1 MLSSFRDSESFKQY
15 YRHAFT
21 PSHQDLTLL
30 NPEPYKPHELSPSSD
45 FKYHNI
51 QTILN
56 HLVKVLYNLDPN
68 MPHPF
73 QPLPTY
79 PTHPLPML
87 LRQLSFIDYKSSTL
101 FAAALWRLCCGFS
114 AAFLGLIWGFVVAL
128 QWPKGF

>member
-21 PSHQDLTLL
+21 PSPQDLTLL

-56 HLVKVLYNLDPN
+56 HLVKVLNNLDPD
-68 MPHPF
+68 MPNPF

-87 LRQLSFIDYKSSTL
+87 LKQLYFIGCKSSTL
-101 FAAALWRLCCGFS
+101 FAVALWRLCGGF
-114 AAFLGLIWGFVVAL
+114 AVAFQRLFLG
-128 QWPKGF
+128 